1 MPISRAI
8 TTIAAVATV
17 AALAAGCADTA
28 SSQTAA
34 ETAATTVTNAPTTSV
49 APDATPSTREPA
61 AAAVATQPST
71 TPAPSA
77 TSAAT
82 MPTTTAPPTTT
93 PSTTAAPAPVSLVAV
108 TAQGD
113 AVHVDGG
120 AVSLM
125 VDADPQDAPLPAEG
139 PGALYVSG
147 ISRSADGSRAW
158 VGLCC
163 EPYAG
168 SVIEPSAPGQQSL
181 FGRAPAVDPSGR
193 YLATGQIGGIAVGI
207 NDLMTGEVP
216 AAPAVADP
224 SFVPDDVMWLDG
236 TTVATLGTTDSATM
250 VHLSS
255 VGPDGVA
262 LVASTEIPLAGD
274 ARFAGVDVGNVMIH
288 EVGTD
293 RVVALS
299 PDGATTSE
307 YTLGAPARSYW
318 FADGDDVIVD
328 PNGTLT
334 VGAVTVPGEYVWAR

>member
-8 TTIAAVATV
+8 TTIVAATTV

-28 SSQTAA
+28 SSQTAVETTA
-34 ETAATTVTNAPTTSV
+34 PTVTSVASATTPSTLDPTTTLSSTLPAITAAPSTATPTTSI
-49 APDATPSTREPA
+49 
-61 AAAVATQPST
+61 
-71 TPAPSA
+71 
-77 TSAAT
+77 
-82 MPTTTAPPTTT
+82 PPTTT
-93 PSTTAAPAPVSLVAV
+93 PPTTTPPTTPPPPPPVSLVAV
-108 TAQGD
+108 TADGD

-163 EPYAG
+163 EPSAG
-168 SVIEPSAPGQQSL
+168 SVIEPAAPGQQSL

-193 YLATGQIGGIAVGI
+193 YLATGQIGGVAVGI

-224 SFVPDDVMWLDG
+224 SFTPHDVMWLDG
-236 TTVATLGTTDSATM
+236 ATVATLGTTESATV

-255 VGPDGVA
+255 VGPEGVA
-262 LVASTEIPLAGD
+262 LIASTEIPIAGD
-274 ARFAGVDVGNVMIH
+274 ARFAGIDSGNAMIH
-288 EVGTD
+288 EIGTE

-299 PDGATTSE
+299 SDGTTTSE

-334 VGAVTVPGEYVWAR
+334 VGTETVPGEYVWAR